1 MRVKFFHAP
10 VSALA
15 LIVFLAGHLVGGV
28 TLADDS
34 RPVGGETR
42 LRIATFNVSLFGK
55 AGGEVKAR
63 LAGGEDPQA
72 LALAAIVQAVSP
84 DILVINE
91 IDHDVDAATA
101 KLLAEKYFAV
111 GRDGSQPVVYTSI
124 YSAPS
129 NTGVDSSFD
138 LDGNGKTG
146 DPADAWGY
154 GVYPGQ
160 YATAVM
166 SRYPIDTA
174 SIRTFQK
181 FLWADLPGALRPR
194 FPDGREFYDDAVW
207 GSLRLSSKNHVDVP
221 VKIGE
226 RTLHVLASHPT
237 PPVFDGPE
245 DRNGCRNHDEIQFW
259 IHYLGGSDAL
269 VDDDGNRGGIEPGG
283 SFVVMGDLNSD
294 PVAGDS
300 RHEAIRRL
308 LTDAS
313 LTDSRPVRLPYAA
326 SNRELWK
333 RPDDFQKE
341 NPATATAD
349 FGRNGLLRVDYVLP
363 SKDLVLHDAKVFW
376 PGERD
381 PRSEWTKASDHH
393 LVWIDVVMP

>member
-1 MRVKFFHAP
+1 MRVNFLTP

-15 LIVFLAGHLVGGV
+15 SAVCLIGVLIGGV
-28 TLADDS
+28 ALADDS
-34 RPVGGETR
+34 PPSGGETR
-42 LRIATFNVSLFGK
+42 LRIATFNASLYGK
-55 AGGEVKAR
+55 AAGEVKAR
-63 LAGGEDPQA
+63 LAGGDDPQA
-72 LALAAIVQAVSP
+72 IALAAIVQTVRP

-91 IDHDVDAATA
+91 IDYDADAATA

-111 GRDGSQPVVYTSI
+111 ARDGSQPIDYTSI

-129 NTGVDSSFD
+129 NTGVDSPFD

-166 SRYPIDTA
+166 SRFPIDTA

-194 FPDGREFYDDAVW
+194 YPDGREFYSDEVW
-207 GSLRLSSKNHVDVP
+207 GSLRLSSKNHIDVP

-226 RTLHVLASHPT
+226 RTLHILASHPT

-245 DRNGCRNHDEIQFW
+245 DRNGCRNHDEILFW
-259 IHYLGGSDAL
+259 LHYLNGADAL
-269 VDDDGNRGGIEPGG
+269 VDDDGKRGGIDPGR
-283 SFVVMGDLNSD
+283 SFVIMGDLNSD
-294 PVAGDS
+294 PVIGDS

-308 LTDAS
+308 LTDPS
-313 LTDSRPVRLPYAA
+313 LTDSRPVRLSYEP
-326 SNRELWK
+326 SNPELWK
-333 RPDDFQKE
+333 RRDDFEKN

-363 SKDLVLHDAKVFW
+363 SKDLGLHDAKVFW